1 MARRRNS
8 NSAEGV
14 NLDSLMDALT
24 NVVAVLILVLILVQA
39 DVSQKVVEF
48 LEGLKPATPE
58 QVVASEKK
66 VEELEKKQ
74 GRLDELLSKEAPS
87 AAQVEAE
94 RRQLALLEKDREER
108 KELLVEL
115 DELRKLAKKAESD
128 RDMEA
133 GKTEEIQDEIAK
145 LEALLDDTPVLK
157 VEPTVVGI
165 PASRP
170 IPKNAEIYRAIVI
183 HDRVHFIDPHTPME
197 FFQKEFRVE
206 KRHFPNRRVKQQG
219 ADRYIYEPG
228 PILKH
233 FQGFDF
239 RNSRKQKVDIYA
251 NPIDARLKLRIAPD
265 LKGGGVSLEE
275 LKKPNNVFAKIVG
288 RLRTKSGG
296 VLIFYVHPNS
306 FNTYLQARRV
316 TDKARVPA
324 GWEIRAMNFYST
336 VIDDIEL
343 RRLKEPPPRKPG
355 PERPQSLPTKI
366 D

>member
-24 NVVAVLILVLILVQA
+24 NVVAVLILVLVLVQA

-48 LEGLKPATPE
+48 LDGLKPATPE
-58 QVVASEKK
+58 QVVASTKE
-66 VEELEKKQ
+66 VGALEKRKK
-74 GRLDELLSKEAPS
+74 RLDELLSKKAPS
-87 AAQVEAE
+87 SEEVEIE
-94 RRQLALLEKDREER
+94 KRQLALLEKDRKER
-108 KELLVEL
+108 QDLLVEL
-115 DELRKLAKKAESD
+115 DELRKLAKKAESE

-133 GKTEEIQDEIAK
+133 SKTEKIQDEIGN

-183 HDRVHFIDPHTPME
+183 HDRVHFIDPHTPVALFE
-197 FFQKEFRVE
+197 KEFRAE
-206 KRHFPNRRVKQQG
+206 KRNFPKRRVKRQG

-239 RNSRKQKVDIYA
+239 QNSRKQKVDIYA
-251 NPIDARLKLRIAPD
+251 NPVDARLKLRVAPD
-265 LKGGGVSLEE
+265 LKEGGVSLEE
-275 LKKPNNVFAKIVG
+275 LGKPNNVFVKIVD
-288 RLRTKSGG
+288 RLRVKSGG

-324 GWEIRAMNFYST
+324 GWEIRPMNSYST

-355 PERPQSLPTKI
+355 PERPPSLPTKI